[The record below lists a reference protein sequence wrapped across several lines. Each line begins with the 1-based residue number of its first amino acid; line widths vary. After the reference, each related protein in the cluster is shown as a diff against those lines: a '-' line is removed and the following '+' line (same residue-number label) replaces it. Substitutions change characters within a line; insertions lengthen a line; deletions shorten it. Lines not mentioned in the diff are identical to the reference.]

1 VKSKPE
7 EAVLRSI
14 AFMNQKGGVGKT
26 TCVANLGA
34 ALARRGLRVLLVD
47 IDPQANLSLH
57 FNVDI
62 HHLEQSIYTV
72 MVGQSTAQE
81 ATLFD
86 VVPGIAIMP
95 SNIDLSGA
103 EIELVNAVGRET
115 ILRTA
120 LEPLIAEEGFDFVL
134 FDCPPSLGLLSLNAL
149 TSAREV
155 FIPLQTQFFALQG
168 MTRLIEVIDLIRTRI
183 GHDVEVTGIVPTL
196 YDTRTRLSQEVVQEI
211 RDFFQD
217 RVFETVVHTNV
228 KLAES
233 PSHGQTIFDYAPDSR
248 GAQDY
253 EALASEILERGLVQ
267 GGIRPVSISE

>member
-1 VKSKPE
+1 M
-7 EAVLRSI
+7 RTI

-34 ALARRGLRVLLVD
+34 AFARRGQRVLLVD

-57 FNVDI
+57 FDIDI
-62 HHLEQSIYTV
+62 HHLEESLYTV
-72 MVGQSTAQE
+72 LVSDTRAE
-81 ATLFD
+81 DAIVSEVL
-86 VVPGIAIMP
+86 PGISILP

-115 ILRTA
+115 LLRTA
-120 LEPLIAEEGFDFVL
+120 LQPYLEVESFDFVL

-168 MTRLIEVIDLIRTRI
+168 MTRLIDVIDLIRNRL
-183 GHDVEVTGIVPTL
+183 GHHVEITGILPTL

-211 RDFFQD
+211 REFFD
-217 RVFETVVHTNV
+217 DKVFDTVINANV
-228 KLAES
+228 RLAES
-233 PSHGQTIFDYAPDSR
+233 PSHGKTIFDYAPDSR

-253 EALASEILERGLVQ
+253 EALATEILARGLKE
-267 GGIRPVSISE
+267 GGVRPITASESTPPRF

>member
-1 VKSKPE
+1 M
-7 EAVLRSI
+7 SI
-14 AFMNQKGGVGKT
+14 AG
-26 TCVANLGA
+26 GA
-34 ALARRGLRVLLVD
+34 AARAWAGHAHDPVRVLLLDGDVA
-47 IDPQANLSLH
+47 IGWKP
-57 FNVDI
+57 
-62 HHLEQSIYTV
+62 
-72 MVGQSTAQE
+72 VGMRACGCF
-81 ATLFD
+81 AGTLQ
-86 VVPGIAIMP
+86 
-95 SNIDLSGA
+95 
-103 EIELVNAVGRET
+103 
-115 ILRTA
+115 TA